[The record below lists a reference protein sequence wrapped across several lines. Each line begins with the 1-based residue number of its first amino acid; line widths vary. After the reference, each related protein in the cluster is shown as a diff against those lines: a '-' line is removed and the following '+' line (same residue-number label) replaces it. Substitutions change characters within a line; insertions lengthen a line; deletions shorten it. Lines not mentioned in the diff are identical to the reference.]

1 MQDGQASTQASWG
14 FSTTLLRERLREN
27 RRVLA
32 PVRMQDMGTS
42 TASRNAE
49 IRHKTLHMV
58 QMEASRVHQSADLSR
73 RPSPPLRS
81 SATWFDRLS
90 EDEDDLIM
98 ESAHRL
104 PMKDQK
110 LRPAGR
116 NRMCET
122 KGVKGKTT
130 TGVPRSPLPVAQ
142 RVHETQTEQV
152 GIGSER
158 AQTQLQ
164 EQKTSWCQEV
174 DEQISAAEQRLAKAR
189 VTIERESWEGPSF
202 ASRCE
207 RCERCERCAREEQL
221 QGPVFIA
228 AQIDASCSPRQTY
241 STDKQTQTR
250 WKAEV
255 EREEARER
263 REQSIR
269 ELRIREAALHAD
281 INKQQEVAEALRR
294 SGTLF

>member
-1 MQDGQASTQASWG
+1 MQGGQAATKASWG

-58 QMEASRVHQSADLSR
+58 QMEASRVHQFADLSR
-73 RPSPPLRS
+73 SPSPPLRS
-81 SATWFDRLS
+81 PATWFDRLS

-104 PMKDQK
+104 PP
-110 LRPAGR
+110 RPAGR
-116 NRMCET
+116 KKT
-122 KGVKGKTT
+122 KGVKEKNT
-130 TGVPRSPLPVAQ
+130 TGVPRSPLPIAR
-142 RVHETQTEQV
+142 RVQETQTEQV
-152 GIGSER
+152 DICSER
-158 AQTQLQ
+158 AQPQLQ

-174 DEQISAAEQRLAKAR
+174 DEQISTSEQRLAKAR
-189 VTIERESWEGPSF
+189 VTSERESWEGPSCD
-202 ASRCE
+202 S
-207 RCERCERCAREEQL
+207 RCERCERCAREDQL
-221 QGPVFIA
+221 LSAQ
-228 AQIDASCSPRQTY
+228 QIDASCSPRQTY

-269 ELRIREAALHAD
+269 ELRDREAALHGD
-281 INKQQEVAEALRR
+281 INKQREVAEALRR
-294 SGTLF
+294 SGTLFQRE

>member
-1 MQDGQASTQASWG
+1 
-14 FSTTLLRERLREN
+14 
-27 RRVLA
+27 
-32 PVRMQDMGTS
+32 
-42 TASRNAE
+42 
-49 IRHKTLHMV
+49 
-58 QMEASRVHQSADLSR
+58 
-73 RPSPPLRS
+73 
-81 SATWFDRLS
+81 
-90 EDEDDLIM
+90 
-98 ESAHRL
+98 
-104 PMKDQK
+104 
-110 LRPAGR
+110 
-116 NRMCET
+116 MCET
-122 KGVKGKTT
+122 KGVKEKNT
-130 TGVPRSPLPVAQ
+130 TGVPRSPLPVAR
-142 RVHETQTEQV
+142 RVQETQTEQV

-158 AQTQLQ
+158 AQPQLQ

-174 DEQISAAEQRLAKAR
+174 DGQISAAEQRLAKAR
-189 VTIERESWEGPSF
+189 VTSERESWEGPSC

-207 RCERCERCAREEQL
+207 RCERYAREDHL

-228 AQIDASCSPRQTY
+228 AQIEASCSPRQTY

-269 ELRIREAALHAD
+269 ELRDREAALHAD

>member
-1 MQDGQASTQASWG
+1 MQDGKAATQASWG

-58 QMEASRVHQSADLSR
+58 QMEASRVHQRDLSR
-73 RPSPPLRS
+73 SPSPPLRS
-81 SATWFDRLS
+81 PATWFDRLS

-122 KGVKGKTT
+122 KGVKGKIT

-142 RVHETQTEQV
+142 RVHEKQTEQV

-189 VTIERESWEGPSF
+189 VTTEREPWEGPSC
-202 ASRCE
+202 AS
-207 RCERCERCAREEQL
+207 RCERCERCAREEHL

-228 AQIDASCSPRQTY
+228 ARIDASCSPRQTY

-263 REQSIR
+263 REESIR
-269 ELRIREAALHAD
+269 ELRDREAALHAD

>member
-1 MQDGQASTQASWG
+1 MQDGQAATKASWG

-32 PVRMQDMGTS
+32 PVRIQDMGTS
-42 TASRNAE
+42 TAGRNAE
-49 IRHKTLHMV
+49 IRHMV
-58 QMEASRVHQSADLSR
+58 QIEASRVHQCADLSR
-73 RPSPPLRS
+73 SPSPPLRS
-81 SATWFDRLS
+81 TSTWFDRLS

-98 ESAHRL
+98 ESAQRL
-104 PMKDQK
+104 PP
-110 LRPAGR
+110 RPAGR

-122 KGVKGKTT
+122 KGVKEKTT
-130 TGVPRSPLPVAQ
+130 TGVPRSPLPVAR
-142 RVHETQTEQV
+142 RVQETQTEQV

-158 AQTQLQ
+158 AQKQLQ
-164 EQKTSWCQEV
+164 EQKTSEV

-189 VTIERESWEGPSF
+189 VTSERESWEGPSC

-207 RCERCERCAREEQL
+207 RCERSAREDQL

-228 AQIDASCSPRQTY
+228 AQIDASCSPRQSY

-269 ELRIREAALHAD
+269 ELRDREAALHAD